1 MAQMTVR
8 NLPDTVHRR
17 IKRIA
22 GQSGISAEAAVREL
36 LDEATRPAER
46 LGYVVVAFSQNLDIA
61 FPDINRSSDPIAAAE
76 YS

>member
-8 NLPDTVHRR
+8 NLPDDVHRR
-17 IKRIA
+17 IKVIA
-22 GQSGISAEAAVREL
+22 GQRGISTEAAVREL

-46 LGYVVVAFSQNLDIA
+46 LGDVVVAFSQNLNVA
-61 FPDINRSSDPIAAAE
+61 FPDINRASEPIAAAE